1 MKFSAGIAAALAG
14 CASAAQTAGQAYVF
28 PRPDSSSSATMTRS
42 LARLIF
48 LQRLASSGQ
57 GPSINDIPGDIEIE
71 EAVNTLNRFGDS
83 PDALFSYAAPEDVP
97 NRLLVMVE
105 GMTQQQI
112 NDANSAL
119 GSEAA
124 FTITDTPSSS
134 ANDKFFDI
142 DVYNAGVDS
151 DHECSLSKIMEL
163 NDDKCWSNK
172 ATAVKYNLAKVR
184 CLFCDALTISH
195 LANVVIER
203 GFV

>member
-42 LARLIF
+42 LARLVF

-57 GPSINDIPGDIEIE
+57 GPSINDIPSDIGID
-71 EAVNTLNRFGDS
+71 EAVTTLNRFGDS
-83 PDALFSYAAPEDVP
+83 PERLFSHAAPEDVP

-112 NDANSAL
+112 DDANKAL

-124 FTITDTPSSS
+124 FTITEPPSTS

-142 DVYNAGVDS
+142 DVYNAGVKS
-151 DHECSLSKIMEL
+151 DHKCSLSKIMEL

-172 ATAVKYNLAKVR
+172 ATAVKYNLG
-184 CLFCDALTISH
+184 
-195 LANVVIER
+195 NVC
-203 GFV
+203 